1 MRGSS
6 DIVKGAVLRKS
17 IVYVIVLALVA
28 IGIYG
33 LKHMNK
39 DEFPTFEIKQ
49 GLVAG
54 IYPGAS
60 AREVESRLT
69 EPLEKILFSFPE
81 VKRENTTSV
90 SKDGVCYIYVDVD
103 VAPEQKS
110 QTWSKIRLALNAQ
123 KMFLPAGVL
132 AVAVLDDFSAVS
144 SLLIALES
152 SDKSW
157 TEMKYYADRLSSRLQ
172 SIKEL
177 ANVSVIGAQEEEIAV
192 VLDQDRLAGYGI
204 SPASLMLEYQ
214 TSSLPLSGGTFRG
227 AFVDV
232 GGMVSGEQ
240 EVADMIVWSDPEGN
254 SLRLRDIATVER
266 RYKKPRSFVDYNGN
280 TALVLSVEMRP
291 DNNIVAFGEKVD
303 KVLAEYSEELP
314 DSVSMSR
321 ITDQPKVV
329 QVSVMSFLRDLL
341 ISMLVV
347 IFVMLMLFPMRSALI
362 ASSGVPV
369 CTAVTIAV
377 MYLAGIPLNTVT
389 LAALIVV
396 LGMIVDDSIIT
407 MDGYM
412 DKIGKGLKPME
423 AAISSAKELFMPMF
437 MATFAISAMFFPTKA
452 IISGYLGDFIRYF
465 PWVIAIALAASLVY
479 AMLVVPS
486 LEIRFIGTSVAEREN
501 FFTRIQHRFF
511 SFLQNIYEWAEE
523 KCFRYPKTTIFAGVV
538 AVGSGIF
545 MFTHLNVQMMPM
557 AARDMFAIEVN
568 LEAGNGLEDTR
579 KVVDSLQR
587 MLLSDERVKSVT
599 SFVGTGAPRF
609 HATYPPKTPSEKFAQ
624 IIVNTVSSKATESV
638 LDQYEKTYEHLFPD
652 ALIRFKQM
660 DYQGVTPI
668 AVTFRGASVEDMK
681 PYADSLKKFMYGMSE
696 QLKWIHGDCDE
707 YAIGIDVNLDA
718 DEAARLGV
726 NRALASVSL
735 SGILEGTNVATLW
748 EEGTKIPVNLY
759 YNMDDDPPYDELSN
773 LPVPTLFSGTSV
785 PLRQV
790 ASLTPSWEPAQ
801 IPHFSGEESVTVFA
815 DMKHGKSQPAAMKLI
830 RRYVDSMIVPVL
842 PDGVEV
848 VYGGLSAS
856 NDVLI
861 PEIGLSF
868 LCAVLILIVFLVL
881 HFKKISLSLLTIVLS
896 LLCLFGAFFGLWLF
910 DIDFSM
916 TAVLGLISLVGII
929 VRNGIIM
936 FEYAEELRFERGYDV
951 RTAAMEAG
959 KRRMRPIFL
968 TSCTTAI
975 GVLPMIIS
983 GDLLWLP
990 MGVVICFGT
999 LLSISLIVLVMPVSY
1014 WQLFRKEDV
1023 NSNLEG

>member
-227 AFVDV
+227 GFVDV

-254 SLRLRDIATVER
+254 SLRLRDIATIER

-423 AAISSAKELFMPMF
+423 AAISSAKV
-437 MATFAISAMFFPTKA
+437 FAITFFLDP
-452 IISGYLGDFIRYF
+452 FF
-465 PWVIAIALAASLVY
+465 QSL
-479 AMLVVPS
+479 L
-486 LEIRFIGTSVAEREN
+486 
-501 FFTRIQHRFF
+501 
-511 SFLQNIYEWAEE
+511 
-523 KCFRYPKTTIFAGVV
+523 
-538 AVGSGIF
+538 
-545 MFTHLNVQMMPM
+545 
-557 AARDMFAIEVN
+557 
-568 LEAGNGLEDTR
+568 
-579 KVVDSLQR
+579 
-587 MLLSDERVKSVT
+587 
-599 SFVGTGAPRF
+599 
-609 HATYPPKTPSEKFAQ
+609 KTPEF
-624 IIVNTVSSKATESV
+624 
-638 LDQYEKTYEHLFPD
+638 HLIF
-652 ALIRFKQM
+652 
-660 DYQGVTPI
+660 
-668 AVTFRGASVEDMK
+668 
-681 PYADSLKKFMYGMSE
+681 
-696 QLKWIHGDCDE
+696 
-707 YAIGIDVNLDA
+707 
-718 DEAARLGV
+718 
-726 NRALASVSL
+726 
-735 SGILEGTNVATLW
+735 
-748 EEGTKIPVNLY
+748 
-759 YNMDDDPPYDELSN
+759 
-773 LPVPTLFSGTSV
+773 
-785 PLRQV
+785 
-790 ASLTPSWEPAQ
+790 
-801 IPHFSGEESVTVFA
+801 
-815 DMKHGKSQPAAMKLI
+815 
-830 RRYVDSMIVPVL
+830 
-842 PDGVEV
+842 
-848 VYGGLSAS
+848 
-856 NDVLI
+856 
-861 PEIGLSF
+861 
-868 LCAVLILIVFLVL
+868 
-881 HFKKISLSLLTIVLS
+881 
-896 LLCLFGAFFGLWLF
+896 
-910 DIDFSM
+910 
-916 TAVLGLISLVGII
+916 
-929 VRNGIIM
+929 IM
-936 FEYAEELRFERGYDV
+936 GR
-951 RTAAMEAG
+951 
-959 KRRMRPIFL
+959 
-968 TSCTTAI
+968 
-975 GVLPMIIS
+975 
-983 GDLLWLP
+983 
-990 MGVVICFGT
+990 
-999 LLSISLIVLVMPVSY
+999 
-1014 WQLFRKEDV
+1014 
-1023 NSNLEG
+1023 

>member
-6 DIVKGAVLRKS
+6 DIVKGAIVRKG
-17 IVYVIVLALVA
+17 IVYVILTALVA
-28 IGIYG
+28 VGIYG
-33 LKHMNK
+33 LKYMNK

-60 AREVESRLT
+60 AREVEARLT
-69 EPLEKILFSFPE
+69 DPLEKVLFSFPE

-90 SKDGVCYIYVDVD
+90 SKDGMCYIYVDID

-110 QTWSKIRLALNAQ
+110 QTWSKIRLALDAQ
-123 KMFLPAGVL
+123 KMLLPPGVL

-157 TEMKYYADRLSSRLQ
+157 TEMKYYADRLSLRLR
-172 SIKEL
+172 SIREL
-177 ANVSVIGAQEEEIAV
+177 ANVSVIGVQEEEIAV
-192 VLDQDRLAGYGI
+192 VLDQDRLSGYGI

-214 TSSLPLSGGTFRG
+214 TSSLPVSGGTFRG
-227 AFVDV
+227 GVVDV
-232 GGMVSGEQ
+232 RSMVGGEQ
-240 EVADMIVWSDPEGN
+240 EIADRVVWSDPQGN
-254 SLRLRDIATVER
+254 SLRLRDIATIER
-266 RYKKPRSFVDYNGN
+266 RYAEPSSLVDYNGN

-303 KVLAEYSEELP
+303 KVLEEFSEELP

-329 QVSVMSFLRDLL
+329 EMSVMSFLRDLV

-347 IFVMLMLFPMRSALI
+347 ILVMLMLFPMRSALI

-369 CTAVTIAV
+369 CTAVTLAV
-377 MYLAGIPLNTVT
+377 MYLTGIPLNTVT

-412 DKIGKGLKPME
+412 EKVGKGMQPMD
-423 AAISSAKELFMPMF
+423 ASVASARELFMPMF

-465 PWVIAIALAASLVY
+465 PWVIAIALAASLAY

-486 LEIRFIGTSVAEREN
+486 LEVRFIGSSVAEREN

-511 SFLQNIYEWAEE
+511 DFLQTIYERAEE
-523 KCFRYPKTTIFAGVV
+523 RCFRYPKTTIFMGVL
-538 AVGSGIF
+538 AVGLGIF
-545 MFTHLNVQMMPM
+545 MFTRLNVQMMPM

-579 KVVDSLQR
+579 KVVDSLQHV
-587 MLLSDERVKSVT
+587 LLSDPRVKSVT

-624 IIVNTVSSKATESV
+624 IIVNTVSNKATESV
-638 LDQYEKTYEHLFPD
+638 LHEYERNYEHMFPN
-652 ALIRFKQM
+652 ALVRFKQM
-660 DYQGVTPI
+660 DYQGVTPV
-668 AVTFRGASVEDMK
+668 AVTFKGASAEEMK
-681 PYADSLKKFMYGMSE
+681 PYADSLKNFMHGMSA
-696 QLKWIHGDCDE
+696 QLKWIHSDCDE
-707 YAIGIDVNLDA
+707 YLTVIDVCLDA

-726 NRALASVSL
+726 NRTLTSLSL
-735 SGILEGTNVATLW
+735 SGALEGSNVATIW
-748 EEGTKIPVNLY
+748 EDGMKIPVNVY
-759 YNMDDDPPYDELSN
+759 YNIGDDPSYDELAD
-773 LPVPTLFSGTSV
+773 LQVPTFASGTSV

-790 ASLTPSWEPAQ
+790 AGLEPSWELAQ
-801 IPHFSGEESVTVFA
+801 IPHSSGEESVTVFA
-815 DMKHGKSQPAAMKLI
+815 DMKTGQSQPAAMKMI
-830 RRYVDSMIVPVL
+830 RKYVESRIVPVL
-842 PDGVEV
+842 PVGVEV

-868 LCAVLILIVFLVL
+868 LCAVLILVIFLLL
-881 HFKKISLSLLTIVLS
+881 HFKKMSLSLLTIILS

-936 FEYAEELRFERGYDV
+936 FEYAEELRFTHGYNV
-951 RTAAMEAG
+951 REAAMEAG

-968 TSCTTAI
+968 TSCTTAL

-999 LLSISLIVLVMPVSY
+999 LLSISLIVLIMPVSY
-1014 WQLFRKEDV
+1014 WQLFRKEDDHIKQQA
-1023 NSNLEG
+1023 

>member
-227 AFVDV
+227 GFVDV

-254 SLRLRDIATVER
+254 SLRLRDIATIER

-314 DSVSMSR
+314 DSVSYEQ
-321 ITDQPKVV
+321 D
-329 QVSVMSFLRDLL
+329 
-341 ISMLVV
+341 
-347 IFVMLMLFPMRSALI
+347 
-362 ASSGVPV
+362 
-369 CTAVTIAV
+369 
-377 MYLAGIPLNTVT
+377 
-389 LAALIVV
+389 
-396 LGMIVDDSIIT
+396 
-407 MDGYM
+407 
-412 DKIGKGLKPME
+412 
-423 AAISSAKELFMPMF
+423 
-437 MATFAISAMFFPTKA
+437 
-452 IISGYLGDFIRYF
+452 
-465 PWVIAIALAASLVY
+465 
-479 AMLVVPS
+479 AMLEPM
-486 LEIRFIGTSVAEREN
+486 SVAVHAM
-501 FFTRIQHRFF
+501 HRVDVAQTDTVVVYGLGTIGLLLVM
-511 SFLQNIYEWAEE
+511 FLLE
-523 KCFRYPKTTIFAGVV
+523 KGITNVF
-538 AVGSGIF
+538 AVGNKASQRDAVVSIGLPETHF
-545 MFTHLNVQMMPM
+545 CNCKEQNVREWLPEKTNHLNADVVFECVGKSETLSEVISLATAGGRICVVGNPHS
-557 AARDMFAIEVN
+557 DMN
-568 LEAGNGLEDTR
+568 LDKQTYWKILRNQLMVTGTWN
-579 KVVDSLQR
+579 S
-587 MLLSDERVKSVT
+587 SFFKSI
-599 SFVGTGAPRF
+599 F
-609 HATYPPKTPSEKFAQ
+609 
-624 IIVNTVSSKATESV
+624 
-638 LDQYEKTYEHLFPD
+638 
-652 ALIRFKQM
+652 
-660 DYQGVTPI
+660 
-668 AVTFRGASVEDMK
+668 
-681 PYADSLKKFMYGMSE
+681 
-696 QLKWIHGDCDE
+696 
-707 YAIGIDVNLDA
+707 DA
-718 DEAARLGV
+718 DEYGF
-726 NRALASVSL
+726 
-735 SGILEGTNVATLW
+735 
-748 EEGTKIPVNLY
+748 Y
-759 YNMDDDPPYDELSN
+759 
-773 LPVPTLFSGTSV
+773 
-785 PLRQV
+785 
-790 ASLTPSWEPAQ
+790 
-801 IPHFSGEESVTVFA
+801 EESVDWEYVL
-815 DMKHGKSQPAAMKLI
+815 KKLEERRIEPQKLI
-830 RRYVDSMIVPVL
+830 THQFHIQDLETGFHIMRDKTEDYI
-842 PDGVEV
+842 
-848 VYGGLSAS
+848 
-856 NDVLI
+856 
-861 PEIGLSF
+861 
-868 LCAVLILIVFLVL
+868 
-881 HFKKISLSLLTIVLS
+881 KI
-896 LLCLFGAFFGLWLF
+896 
-910 DIDFSM
+910 M
-916 TAVLGLISLVGII
+916 
-929 VRNGIIM
+929 M
-936 FEYAEELRFERGYDV
+936 
-951 RTAAMEAG
+951 
-959 KRRMRPIFL
+959 
-968 TSCTTAI
+968 
-975 GVLPMIIS
+975 
-983 GDLLWLP
+983 
-990 MGVVICFGT
+990 
-999 LLSISLIVLVMPVSY
+999 SI
-1014 WQLFRKEDV
+1014 
-1023 NSNLEG
+1023 